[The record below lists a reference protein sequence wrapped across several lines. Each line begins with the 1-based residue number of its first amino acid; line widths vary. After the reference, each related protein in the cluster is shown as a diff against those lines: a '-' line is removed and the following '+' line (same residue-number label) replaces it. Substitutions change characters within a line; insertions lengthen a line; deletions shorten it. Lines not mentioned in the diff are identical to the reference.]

1 MGKVEKSLIPKGKK
15 YENIETIPEYKL
27 MLKEIKDI
35 NDSKEVKRIIDK
47 FIADQAEAKRLED
60 EQKRINLEAK
70 KRDDAAGMNKGG
82 MPKKNFAKPGS
93 YSSAYNK
100 GGMGKAKVG
109 HTDYRKG
116 GMIYTTKN
124 K

>member
-47 FIADQAEAKRLED
+47 FIADQAEAKRLKD

-70 KRDDAAGMNKGG
+70 KRDDAAGM
-82 MPKKNFAKPGS
+82 
-93 YSSAYNK
+93 NK

>member
-82 MPKKNFAKPGS
+82 IPKKNFAKPGS

>member
-47 FIADQAEAKRLED
+47 FIADQAEAKRLKD

-82 MPKKNFAKPGS
+82 IPKKNFAKPGS